1 MDTPADRDDRPRSRT
16 VVRAVSALLAAGII
30 GLLAFAMR
38 TSARDAAEAERLVAT
53 LGIVA
58 GSHVADIGAGNGAFT
73 LALSKVVG
81 PAGRVFATEIDPG
94 RLEDLRRTVARE
106 AATNVEVV
114 TATETNSGLPPACCD
129 ALLLRRV
136 VHHFTR
142 PEETLATLFRA
153 ARPGARVAVV
163 DFEPGGT
170 LWPSPE
176 GVPRNRH
183 GHGVGREA
191 VMEEFVRAGFHLL
204 QEDAKWS
211 GRDYLILF
219 RK

>member
-1 MDTPADRDDRPRSRT
+1 MASDGDRDDRPRSRT

-30 GLLAFAMR
+30 GLLAFTMR
-38 TSARDAAEAERLVAT
+38 TSARDAAEAERLVAA
-53 LGIVA
+53 LGVVA
-58 GSHVADIGAGNGAFT
+58 GSHVADVGAGNGAFT

-81 PAGRVFATEIDPG
+81 PAGRVYATEIDDG
-94 RLEDLRRTVARE
+94 KVADLRQAASRAG
-106 AATNVEVV
+106 ATNIEAV
-114 TATETNSGLPPACCD
+114 TATAADSGLPPACCD

-136 VHHFTR
+136 YHHFTR
-142 PEETLATLFRA
+142 PDETLATLFRA
-153 ARPGARVAVV
+153 ARPGARLAVV

-170 LWPSPE
+170 LWPAPE
-176 GVPRNRH
+176 GVPADRR
-183 GHGVGREA
+183 GHGVGRET

-204 QEDAKWS
+204 REDTQWS